1 VVAAHR
7 RIAAARRVVVAPDGA
22 PRMMRPME
30 NRQRGF
36 TLVELLVALTIV
48 GILAAVAAPS
58 FVSVV
63 NSNRLAVQAN
73 ELLSAIQYARTEA
86 IRSSATVTFCGAAS
100 AAADSDDDCSD
111 GAQPYWVV
119 IGRTDD
125 GGQEQLRVFALN
137 EAVTVSTSLERIS
150 FSADGLARDP
160 DDANALLV
168 GEVTVCVETRNPAQ
182 NKRVLNIA
190 SGSRLAISTPAEDGE
205 GSCE

>member
-1 VVAAHR
+1 
-7 RIAAARRVVVAPDGA
+7 
-22 PRMMRPME
+22 MMRPME

-73 ELLSAIQYARTEA
+73 ELLSASQYARTEA

-137 EAVTVSTSLERIS
+137 EAVTVSTSLELIS

-182 NKRVLNIA
+182 NKRVLNIT